1 MHLKSLVTITIL
13 FTFLGTSLS
22 QKSWEFVDLTSELRS
37 LPEAIDDIPEEYT
50 ALRFDIAAIKNTLH
64 NAPMEFSE
72 AARKSP
78 TSLQLPLPNGK
89 EASFEL
95 YESPVMSSV
104 LGEKFPDIKTY
115 AGKAINSEYGKI
127 RMSVSSLGIT
137 AVIHSKNGP
146 VYIHRAHTTKSD
158 KHILFHSKD
167 LILGGLNCGVDKS
180 MIPMDIDPDVVI
192 ENQLRGAG
200 DPVNLHIYKLAVTC
214 TGEFANFWASP
225 ATVEATMDG
234 IVSMVNLMNSVFETE
249 SAMRYELV
257 DNNDELVFLNSNT
270 DPFNNASGSEML
282 GIATGVINSIIG
294 SFSYDSG
301 VVMGNRCQ
309 DVGGVAFLGQLCRQ
323 NKGAV
328 ITCNRP
334 NNFIGYVSTT
344 LHELGHHLNSGH
356 TWNSCPPSQGNR
368 AGNQAYEPGSGS
380 TIMSYSGL
388 CGGDNLGA
396 DDMYYHLSSLLRIEG
411 ITRGSGSACAQR
423 IPTDNHK
430 PDVNIPIEDGFV
442 IPIRTPFELT
452 GEATDMD
459 GDTMMYSWEQYDLGP
474 IVNLGQQ
481 EGNSPLFRSFPP
493 NEDKTRIF
501 PSLDNVLFATS
512 DPTELLPQ
520 VSRNMTFRFTARDY
534 NHEAGSFNW
543 DEVAFTATEEAGPF
557 SVTFPHLPEKFSGQ
571 ENIEVRW
578 NVANT
583 DDPFGVDCQEV
594 DIFLSLDGGFTF
606 PILLSERTT
615 NDGSEV
621 VQLPETM
628 TSLARVKIKASDNIF
643 FDISNFNFTIES
655 SIPGYS
661 IALADPFRLACAPED
676 LIWNISTSSF
686 LGFDNPIDFTL
697 TGDLP
702 PGAEAS
708 FSTNP
713 VIPGESVQLIIS
725 MEDVTN
731 EASYDIQLF
740 ASALDGNDFV
750 RDLGFEVVQND
761 FSDLE
766 LISPANGASDLGLVQ
781 DFAWNESEDALSYN
795 FELATSPSFEPGSIV
810 ILEEGLTADELNTS
824 VLLDEN
830 TVYYWRILPI
840 NECGPGAPTKVSAFS
855 TLLLECNK
863 YSNTNPVNISA
874 SSSNVV
880 VNMPLIVTSG
890 GTIGDVNVD
899 RVKGLHGYISNLHVF
914 LESPAGTRVKLW
926 GNNCVNLSNFN
937 LGFDDEAPT
946 DIPCPLT
953 SMSIHKPVEELSAFI
968 GEDGFGTWNL
978 RVEDRVAGDGGQVQE
993 ISIKICGAAQALNP
1007 ILENNITLEL
1017 DKGGSSEIGDD
1028 LLLATDTDNSADE
1041 LIYTLVEDVLNGTVL
1056 LDGTPIQPGDQF
1068 SQADIS
1074 AGKLSYEHDGS
1085 DTTDDTFTFTVID
1098 NTGGWIGVTN
1108 FNIEINLSTSTIDP
1122 ELAAAIQIFP
1132 NPASSFVQ
1140 IDLMDEKNEDVLIQV
1155 LSTSGQLIE
1164 SMQFEKTNA
1173 ISRKIY
1179 TNRMSNGVYFL
1190 RVLKGNKLFTEKIIV
1205 HKI

>member
-1 MHLKSLVTITIL
+1 MHLKSLVTITIF

-22 QKSWEFVDLTSELRS
+22 QKTWEIVNLQSELRS
-37 LPEAIDDIPEEYT
+37 FPEAVEDLPEQYT
-50 ALRFDIAAIKNTLH
+50 ALKFDIPTIKQQLSI
-64 NAPMEFSE
+64 APMEFTA

-78 TSLQLPLPNGK
+78 AIIELPLPNG
-89 EASFEL
+89 EGVSFEL
-95 YESPVMSSV
+95 YESPVMSPA
-104 LGEKFPDIKTY
+104 LGAKFPDIKTY
-115 AGKAINSEYGKI
+115 SGRALKSDYGKI
-127 RMSVSSLGIT
+127 RLSVSSLGIT
-137 AVIHSKNGP
+137 AVVHGKNGP
-146 VYIHRAHTTKSD
+146 YYIHRAHTTRSE
-158 KHILFHSKD
+158 KHIVFYSKD
-167 LILGGLNCGVDKS
+167 LILGGLNCGVDKT
-180 MIPMDIDPDVVI
+180 MIPTDIDPGMLI
-192 ENQLRGAG
+192 QNENRGAG
-200 DPVNLHIYKLAVTC
+200 DPVTLHIYKLAATC
-214 TGEFANFWASP
+214 TGEFARFWSDP

-234 IVSMVNLMNSVFETE
+234 IVSMLNLMNSVFETE

-257 DNNDELVFLNSNT
+257 DNNDQLIFLNSNT
-270 DPFNNASGSEML
+270 DPWDNSSGSGML
-282 GIATGVINSIIG
+282 GIATGVINGLIG

-301 VVMGNRCQ
+301 VVFGNRCQ

-334 NNFIGYVSTT
+334 NNFVGYVSTT

-356 TWNSCPPSQGNR
+356 TWNSCAPSQGNR
-368 AGNQAYEPGSGS
+368 SGSQAYEPGSGS

-388 CGGDNLGA
+388 CGNDNLGA
-396 DDMYYHLSSLLRIEG
+396 DDMYYHISTLLRIEG
-411 ITRGSGSACAQR
+411 ITRGSGSGCAQK
-423 IPTDNHK
+423 ISTDNHK
-430 PDVNIPIEDGFV
+430 PDVNIPLEDGFV

-452 GEATDMD
+452 GEAMDMD
-459 GDTMMYSWEQYDLGP
+459 GDTMLYCWEQYDLGP
-474 IVNLGQQ
+474 IASLGQQ

-501 PSLDNVLFATS
+501 PSLDNVLFATT
-512 DPTELLPQ
+512 DATELLPE

-534 NHEAGSFNW
+534 NQEAGGFGW

-578 NVANT
+578 NVSNT
-583 DDPFGVDCQEV
+583 DDPFGVNCQEV
-594 DIFLSLDGGFTF
+594 DIYLSLDGGFTF
-606 PILLSERTT
+606 PILLSERTA

-676 LIWNISTSSF
+676 LVWNISTSSF
-686 LGFDNPIDFTL
+686 LGFDNPIDFVV

-702 PGAEAS
+702 VGAEAS

-713 VIPGESVQLIIS
+713 VIPGETTQLRIS
-725 MEDVTN
+725 MADVTI
-731 EASYDIQLF
+731 EGTFDIQLF
-740 ASALDGNDFV
+740 ASALDGDDFA

-766 LISPANGASDLGLVQ
+766 LISPANGASDLALIQ
-781 DFAWNESEDALSYN
+781 EFAWTESDDALSYN
-795 FELATSPSFEPGSIV
+795 FELATSPSFEPSTIV
-810 ILEEGLTADELNTS
+810 IFEEELTADELSTS
-824 VLLDEN
+824 VLLDEK
-830 TVYYWRILPI
+830 TVYYWRIQPV
-840 NECGPGAPTKVSAFS
+840 NECGGGTYSKINAFS

-863 YSNTNPVNISA
+863 YSSTTSANISA
-874 SSSNVV
+874 SSGNVV
-880 VNMPLIVTSG
+880 VNVPLIITNG

-899 RVKGLHGYISNLHVF
+899 KVRGLHGYISNLHVF

-926 GNNCVNLSNFN
+926 GDNCVNLSNFN

-953 SMSIHKPVEELSAFI
+953 SQSIHRPEEQLSAFI

-993 ISIKICGAAQALNP
+993 VALEICGAAQATNP
-1007 ILENNITLEL
+1007 VLERNIVLEI
-1017 DKGGSSEIGDD
+1017 DNGESSNIGDD
-1028 LLLATDTDNSADE
+1028 LLLATDQDNTADE
-1041 LIYTLVEDVLNGTVL
+1041 LIYTLVENVRNGSVMING
-1056 LDGTPIQPGDQF
+1056 DPIQPGDQF
-1068 SQADIS
+1068 SQADIN
-1074 AGKLSYEHDGS
+1074 AGLLSYQHDGS
-1085 DTTDDTFTFTVID
+1085 DTVDDNFSFTIVE

-1108 FNIEINLSTSTIDP
+1108 FIIEIGEITSTIDP
-1122 ELAAAIQIFP
+1122 ELASAIQIFP
-1132 NPASSFVQ
+1132 NPASSYIQ
-1140 IDLMDEKNEDVLIQV
+1140 IDMIDEQVEDVLVQIIT
-1155 LSTSGQLIE
+1155 TSGQVVE
-1164 SMQFEKTNA
+1164 
-1173 ISRKIY
+1173 SRKFEGASSLSQRIY

-1190 RVLKGNKLFTEKIIV
+1190 RVLKGNRLFTEKLIV
-1205 HKI
+1205 QKI